1 MLGPGSGGRVQVRFS
16 GHDPVVLR
24 SLAGQTQRI
33 FDENSQS
40 LGVRTD
46 WHQPEMMLRP
56 KVLEVQARRN
66 GLTRTDIAQ
75 ALRGGFQGRVVGFFR
90 QPGGTAAGVFPQE
103 ARLLPIMAR
112 PPLAERSDV
121 DQINNMQI
129 WSPVAGRM
137 IPLSQVVSG
146 FEMAWE
152 DPLII
157 RRDRMPTITV
167 LADARSVLPSQLMNA
182 VRKKIEDIKL
192 APGYRRE
199 WGGEYED
206 SNRSRASLA
215 RQIPGALLVMVFI
228 VVCLFNSFRATAV
241 VCMVVPLAIIG
252 ATLGLWITN
261 NSFGFMPLLGLL
273 SLGGEQ
279 IKNSVV
285 LVEEIHIQMESGK
298 QPYPAI
304 LAAGVNRLRPVFL
317 VVVTTVL
324 GMIPLLLDP
333 FFAGMAAVIMFGLAF
348 ACILTMI
355 IVPVLYAVIFRVRIP
370 ETSEA

>member
-1 MLGPGSGGRVQVRFS
+1 MV
-16 GHDPVVLR
+16 
-24 SLAGQTQRI
+24 
-33 FDENSQS
+33 
-40 LGVRTD
+40 
-46 WHQPEMMLRP
+46 LRP

-66 GLTRTDIAQ
+66 GLTRTDIPQ
-75 ALRGGFQGRVVGFFR
+75 SLRGGFQGRVVGFFR

-103 ARLLPIMAR
+103 VRLLPIMAR

-146 FEMAWE
+146 VEMAWE

-192 APGYRRE
+192 PPGYWRE

-206 SNRSRASLA
+206 SNRSRTSLA

-241 VCMVVPLAIIG
+241 VWMVVPLAIIG

-285 LVEEIHIQMESGK
+285 LVEEIHIQMQSGK

-348 ACILTMI
+348 ACVLTMI

-370 ETSEA
+370 ETSAA